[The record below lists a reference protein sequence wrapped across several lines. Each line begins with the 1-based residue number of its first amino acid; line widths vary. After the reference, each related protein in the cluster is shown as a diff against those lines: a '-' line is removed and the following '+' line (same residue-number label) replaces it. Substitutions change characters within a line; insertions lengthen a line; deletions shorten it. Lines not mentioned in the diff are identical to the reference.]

1 MKLLIL
7 NGPNLNLVGTRNPEI
22 YGNVSLNTYLQELK
36 KNYDFEVFQSNIE
49 GEIIDKLHASE
60 QENFQGVILNAG
72 GYTHTSVAIADA
84 IEAISVP
91 VLEVHISQIFAREE
105 FRNKSLIAPN
115 CIGHISGFGL
125 LSYELALKAFLS
137 ISKQSKN

>member
-22 YGNVSLNTYLQELK
+22 YGNVSLSTYLQELK
-36 KNYDFEVFQSNIE
+36 KDYDFEVFQSNIE
-49 GEIIDKLHASE
+49 GEIIDKLQASE

-91 VLEVHISQIFAREE
+91 VLEVHLSQIFAREE

>member
-22 YGNVSLNTYLQELK
+22 YGNVSLGTYLQELK
-36 KNYDFEVFQSNIE
+36 KDYDFEVFQSNIE
-49 GEIIDKLHASE
+49 GEIIDKLQASE